1 MLAQDP
7 VTELLHLHTRCP
19 PTLKKLAQ
27 LQKVELMRMRHRAVP
42 ADPKDKPG
50 SVGVDQRL
58 HVKASCRGDTGA
70 VEKTF
75 WFRKVTFSSSHLTVY
90 SLVLERG
97 HRKGTRCAC
106 SSF

>member
-1 MLAQDP
+1 MPTDP
-7 VTELLHLHTRCP
+7 
-19 PTLKKLAQ
+19 KKLAQ
-27 LQKVELMRMRHRAVP
+27 LQKVELMRMRHRAMP

-58 HVKASCRGDTGA
+58 HVKVSRRGGPEGI
-70 VEKTF
+70 EKIF
-75 WFRKVTFSSSHLTVY
+75 WFRKVTFTPSYLAFH

-97 HRKGTRCAC
+97 HWKGTRYAR